1 MQLKKQFDEEV
12 VMLSQSL
19 QQFRMA
25 SNKYEDQKLIL
36 KSLAEPSNQGQEIL
50 IPLTQCLFINGSIN
64 IYHISKIIYSFQFI
78 FNYNIFS

>member
-19 QQFRMA
+19 QQFRIA

-36 KSLAEPSNQGQEIL
+36 KSLAEPTNQGQEIL
-50 IPLTQCLFINGSIN
+50 IPLTQCLFINGTN
-64 IYHISKIIYSFQFI
+64 WGK
-78 FNYNIFS
+78 

>member
-19 QQFRMA
+19 QQFRIA
-25 SNKYEDQKLIL
+25 SNKYEDQKIIL

-50 IPLTQCLFINGSIN
+50 IPLT
-64 IYHISKIIYSFQFI
+64 
-78 FNYNIFS
+78 